1 MSIPTRFCER
11 EMKRPTTPKPKS
23 TPPAAR
29 PIAPPIDPDR
39 VAALAVQVLAGVVV
53 TTRSLEE
60 FGALLAV
67 LKQRG
72 YALKRRT
79 EWEVNAN
86 PFLFIVEEP
95 HAQDSAL

>member
-1 MSIPTRFCER
+1 MPRA
-11 EMKRPTTPKPKS
+11 TTAKPKPAPP
-23 TPPAAR
+23 TPR

-39 VAALAVQVLAGVVV
+39 VAALAVQVLAGAVV

-95 HAQDSAL
+95 HAQTHAL